1 MSKLKQSLNS
11 ASLQFMSSVFQDVER
26 LIMFHFPEGHIY
38 KSNEVVY
45 FKNRT
50 GWNNIFSITHTSMI
64 QFLRTQC
71 GEAFYGTFLDLG
83 VPDCLKREGIVV

>member
-50 GWNNIFSITHTSMI
+50 GWNNIFSITHTLMI
-64 QFLRTQC
+64 QFLSSYC
-71 GEAFYGTFLDLG
+71 G
-83 VPDCLKREGIVV
+83 